1 MTKRDL
7 LLEIG
12 VEEIPARFVDNGVAQ
27 LAEKV
32 TDWLTAQRI
41 SFDSYR
47 TFATP
52 RRLAVIVE
60 NVSDRQPDLEEE
72 VRGPA
77 KRIAMDEE
85 GNWTRAAEG
94 FARKQGLTTAEL
106 KLAEYKGETY
116 VFAYKR
122 SSGELTYNL
131 LLKELPSLFGSLH
144 FPHGMRWGSGRTR
157 FIRPVRWLT
166 CLWGDEPIP
175 VEWAGKR
182 ATNKT
187 YGHRFLGQEIMLTS
201 PNNYLEALR
210 EEWVIA
216 DVTERKQMIRDQ
228 LTALEEEHQ
237 FRIPVEEDLLNEIT
251 HLVEY
256 PTSLV
261 GRFQEEFLTLPKEVL
276 ITTMRE
282 HQRYFPV
289 EGEDGRL
296 LPYFVTVRNGDATAT
311 DLVRK
316 GNEKVLQARLSDAR
330 FFYEEDQKLSI
341 DEAVARLDQVIF
353 HDELGS
359 IGDRTQRI
367 VFIARELAQLLE
379 LDEVTRAKVERAAK
393 ICKFDLSTQMVDEFP
408 ELEGVMGEEY
418 ARQKGEDPE
427 VALAVREHLLPRF
440 PGDSLPTGVVGAVIG
455 LADKMDT
462 IASFF
467 AIGIVPTGSQDPYG
481 LRRRAAGILQILLD
495 QDWRKVSLKQLIL
508 LSLKSLE
515 EKDLLQRSRESLVA
529 DLESFFMPRMKAIL
543 QDEEIRYDVIDAV
556 LAVGIHYPHW
566 VVEKARVL
574 AAQMEEEA
582 FKSVAE
588 GLIRATNLAQKAEE
602 DRQVDPELLTE
613 EAEQNLLQK
622 IEETKEMVHRCQ
634 EERDAAGL
642 YDALASLT
650 PTIHQFFDD
659 VMVMV
664 EEEEIRANRLAL
676 LREVSTL
683 ANQFADFDKL
693 VFS

>member
-12 VEEIPARFVDNGVAQ
+12 VEEIPARFVEDGVAQ
-27 LAEKV
+27 LAKKI
-32 TDWLTAQRI
+32 TDWLTAKRI
-41 SFDSYR
+41 SFDSFR

-60 NVSDRQPDLEEE
+60 NVADRQPDLEEE

-94 FARKQGLTTAEL
+94 FARKQGLTAAEL
-106 KLAEYKGETY
+106 RLAEYKGEIY
-116 VFAYKR
+116 VFADKR
-122 SSGELTYNL
+122 SPGELTYDL
-131 LLKELPSLFGSLH
+131 LLKELPSIFGSLH

-157 FIRPVRWLT
+157 FIRPVRWIT
-166 CLWGDEPIP
+166 CLLGEEPIP

-187 YGHRFLGQEIMLTS
+187 YGHRFLGQQIMLSS
-201 PNNYLEALR
+201 PAAYLEALR

-228 LTALEEEHQ
+228 LMALEEEHQ
-237 FRIPVEEDLLNEIT
+237 FRIPVAEDLLNEIT

-289 EGEDGRL
+289 EGEDGGL
-296 LPYFVTVRNGDATAT
+296 LPYFVTVRNGNETAN

-316 GNEKVLQARLSDAR
+316 GNEKVLQARLADAR
-330 FFYEEDQKLSI
+330 FFYEEDQKLPI
-341 DEAVARLDQVIF
+341 DEAVSRLDQVIF

-379 LDEVTRAKVERAAK
+379 LDGETKEKVERAAK

-440 PGDSLPTGVVGAVIG
+440 PGDSLPTSVVGAVIG

-467 AIGIVPTGSQDPYG
+467 AIGVVPTGSQDPYG
-481 LRRRAAGILQILLD
+481 LRRRAAGILQILLN
-495 QDWRKVSLKQLIL
+495 QDWRKVSLEQLIL
-508 LSLKSLE
+508 LSLRSLE
-515 EKDLLQRSRESLVA
+515 EKDLLQRPRETIAA

-543 QDEEIRYDVIDAV
+543 QEEEIRYDVIDAV

-582 FKSVAE
+582 FKSIAE
-588 GLIRATNLAQKAEE
+588 GLIRAPIWRKKLK
-602 DRQVDPELLTE
+602 R
-613 EAEQNLLQK
+613 
-622 IEETKEMVHRCQ
+622 
-634 EERDAAGL
+634 
-642 YDALASLT
+642 S
-650 PTIHQFFDD
+650 
-659 VMVMV
+659 
-664 EEEEIRANRLAL
+664 
-676 LREVSTL
+676 
-683 ANQFADFDKL
+683 DKL
-693 VFS
+693 ILRS